1 MSKRKASSDASQGAA
16 KRPAVDDDESSDSDS
31 QMDQSQRPDFQ
42 TELVRHTSRKFCQ
55 TVEIIS

>member
-16 KRPAVDDDESSDSDS
+16 KRPTIDDEESSSDSDS

-42 TELVRHTSRKFCQ
+42 TELVRHMTFRRNW
-55 TVEIIS
+55 

>member
-16 KRPAVDDDESSDSDS
+16 KRPTIDDEESSSDSDS

-42 TELVRHTSRKFCQ
+42 TELVRHMTFRWNW
-55 TVEIIS
+55 